1 MRQCVCKGRTGH
13 PNVLDSKSGLLAND
27 DIYMLLPVTDKR

>member
-13 PNVLDSKSGLLAND
+13 LNVLDSKSGLLTND
-27 DIYMLLPVTDKR
+27 NLYMVLPVTYK